1 MGLGDQPLRPLTRLR
16 SSLGYFL
23 GRALTHSPVSSEPPS
38 IRGRFTPVVPNPG
51 GAMTPAGLSA
61 RLTTLSEHEDT
72 RKSAPVASACHVGTR
87 ASHRGRG
94 ARDGRAA
101 GALSATAAP
110 GCSAAHDPH
119 AATRGRGYGQACYAL
134 DRAICNT
141 ECRRRDE
148 GCVRGQV
155 PPASATGGEGLL
167 PGSIRTADLLRRGDF
182 VGDASTS
189 SPWRDQHGGGSQSLH
204 PIDQVQHHGRVSH
217 KDVVM
222 VAPVG
227 HALAVEQQF
236 EPRLDSDRLS
246 DTLSALARRH
256 QVPGAQLAI
265 HHGGET
271 VAVEVGELQ
280 YGTGRPVT
288 RDAAVPIGSITKT
301 FTANYP
307 KRT

>member
-110 GCSAAHDPH
+110 GCSAVHDPH
-119 AATRGRGYGQACYAL
+119 GATRGRAYGQARYAP

-148 GCVRGQV
+148 GVGGARSHPHQPQAARVFCPARFV
-155 PPASATGGEGLL
+155 PLTFSGEGISWETRPRVAHGVISTGVVVKVSALSARCC
-167 PGSIRTADLLRRGDF
+167 SITGERPVRTR
-182 VGDASTS
+182 S
-189 SPWRDQHGGGSQSLH
+189 W
-204 PIDQVQHHGRVSH
+204 SH
-217 KDVVM
+217 
-222 VAPVG
+222 
-227 HALAVEQQF
+227 
-236 EPRLDSDRLS
+236 RS
-246 DTLSALARRH
+246 DTPWPSNSSSSR
-256 QVPGAQLAI
+256 G
-265 HHGGET
+265 
-271 VAVEVGELQ
+271 
-280 YGTGRPVT
+280 
-288 RDAAVPIGSITKT
+288 
-301 FTANYP
+301 
-307 KRT
+307 